1 MMEQHTIITIDG
13 PAGVGK
19 STLAKKL
26 GTILNLPYLDTG
38 AMFRKLALQLGN
50 KVETLPDSILQEQCK
65 KVTFQLQRV
74 GKNSL
79 LMCNGEAIGHEI
91 RSETAGILA
100 ARLGERTIIRE
111 YLKKI
116 EQQIGNTM
124 SIVAEGR
131 DLGTEVFPKAQFK
144 FFIDANPIIRA
155 QRRFNQLKKEGIF
168 QDYNDIL
175 HSINYRDKLDKNREI
190 APLEPAKDAIL
201 IDSSTMDIDSI
212 LKIMLNYI
220 TIPYLSQ

>member
-26 GTILNLPYLDTG
+26 GIILNLPYLDTG

-50 KVETLPDSILQEQCK
+50 KVKTLPDSILQEQCK
-65 KVTFQLQRV
+65 KVTFQLQGV

-79 LMCNGEAIGHEI
+79 LMCNGEVIGHEI
-91 RSETAGILA
+91 RSEAAGILA
-100 ARLGERTIIRE
+100 AQIGERTIIRE
-111 YLKKI
+111 YLKNI

-144 FFIDANPIIRA
+144 FFIDANPTIRA

-175 HSINYRDKLDKNREI
+175 HSINYRDKIDKNREI

-220 TIPYLSQ
+220 NIPHL